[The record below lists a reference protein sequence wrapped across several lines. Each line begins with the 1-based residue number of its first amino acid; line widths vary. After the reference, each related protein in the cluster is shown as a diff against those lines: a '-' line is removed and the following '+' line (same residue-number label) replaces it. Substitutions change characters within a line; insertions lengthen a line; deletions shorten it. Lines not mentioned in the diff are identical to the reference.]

1 MYNIMDKIDLRNKRI
16 LYELDKNARQT
27 LSQIGKNVRLP
38 KSVVAYRI
46 KKLEETGIIKNFYTV
61 INFYKLGYFNL
72 AIYVN
77 YQYYTPA
84 IEKEI
89 INYFVDS
96 TYSWW
101 VANIQGKYDLVVLFL
116 VKDLNDF
123 FSFWKKTL
131 NKYKFYFQECSI
143 AFFTKTYSY
152 SHSFLFNDYKRDDR
166 KKIEIIDG
174 GKRVNI
180 DNKDLQILHLI
191 ALDARLPLTKIAEK
205 LNSSATMIN
214 YRIKKLIKIGVI
226 QGFRINID
234 FSKFDL
240 QQFKV
245 HITLKNYNKIND
257 IINYIKF
264 YPNLTYINEIVD
276 HCDLGVNFYLHNFH
290 ELHPFIKDI
299 YDKFPNDIKNHMTF
313 TFPEVYKSNYL
324 PGELIKKIS

>member
-1 MYNIMDKIDLRNKRI
+1 MDKIDLKDRKI
-16 LYELDKNARQT
+16 LYELDINARQT
-27 LSQIGKNVRLP
+27 LLQIGKNVRLP

-46 KKLEETGIIKNFYTV
+46 KKLEEKGIIKNFYTV
-61 INFYKLGYFNL
+61 INFYKLGYVNL

-89 INYFVDS
+89 INYFVNSD
-96 TYSWW
+96 YSWW
-101 VANIQGKYDLVVLFL
+101 VANIQGKYDLLVLFL

-131 NKYKFYFQECSI
+131 NKYKFYFQECVI
-143 AFFTKTYSY
+143 AFLTKTYSY
-152 SHSFLFNDYKRDDR
+152 PHSFLLDDYKRDDW
-166 KKIEIIDG
+166 KKMEIVDG
-174 GKRVNI
+174 GKKVDI
-180 DNKDLQILHLI
+180 DGKDLQILHLM
-191 ALDARLPLTKIAEK
+191 ALNARISLKEIAEK
-205 LNSSATMIN
+205 LNSSTTMIN

-245 HITLKNYNKIND
+245 HITLKNYEKMKN
-257 IINYIKF
+257 IINYVKF
-264 YPNLTYINEIVD
+264 YPNLTYMNEMID
-276 HCDLGVNFYLHNFH
+276 HCDLGLNFYLHNFH
-290 ELHPFIKDI
+290 ELHPFIKGI
-299 YDKFPNDIKNHMTF
+299 YNKFPNDIKNHCTF

-324 PGELIKKIS
+324 PGELTKRTSF

>member
-1 MYNIMDKIDLRNKRI
+1 MDKIDLKDRKI
-16 LYELDKNARQT
+16 LHELDKNARQT

-61 INFYKLGYFNL
+61 INFYKLGYINL

-101 VANIQGKYDLVVLFL
+101 VANIQGRYDLVVLFL

-131 NKYKFYFQECSI
+131 NKYKFYFQECVI

-152 SHSFLFNDYKRDDR
+152 SHSFLLDDYKRDDLE
-166 KKIEIIDG
+166 KMEIMDG
-174 GKRVNI
+174 GKKVDI
-180 DNKDLQILHLI
+180 DSKDLQILHLI
-191 ALDARLPLTKIAEK
+191 ALNARIPLTE
-205 LNSSATMIN
+205 
-214 YRIKKLIKIGVI
+214 
-226 QGFRINID
+226 
-234 FSKFDL
+234 
-240 QQFKV
+240 
-245 HITLKNYNKIND
+245 
-257 IINYIKF
+257 
-264 YPNLTYINEIVD
+264 
-276 HCDLGVNFYLHNFH
+276 
-290 ELHPFIKDI
+290 
-299 YDKFPNDIKNHMTF
+299 
-313 TFPEVYKSNYL
+313 
-324 PGELIKKIS
+324 

>member
-1 MYNIMDKIDLRNKRI
+1 MYKIDLKDRKI

-46 KKLEETGIIKNFYTV
+46 KKLEETGIITNFYTV
-61 INFYKLGYFNL
+61 INFYKLGYINL

-96 TYSWW
+96 DYSWW

-131 NKYKFYFQECSI
+131 DKYKFYFQECVI

-152 SHSFLFNDYKRDDR
+152 PHSFLLDDYKKDDR
-166 KKIEIIDG
+166 EKMEIVDG
-174 GKRVNI
+174 GKKVNI
-180 DNKDLQILHLI
+180 DSKDLQILHLM
-191 ALDARLPLTKIAEK
+191 ALNARIPLTEIAEK

-214 YRIKKLIKIGVI
+214 YRIKKLIKIGII

-245 HITLKNYNKIND
+245 HITLKNYEKMKN
-257 IINYIKF
+257 IINYVKF
-264 YPNLTYINEIVD
+264 YPNLTYTNEVVD
-276 HCDLGVNFYLHNFH
+276 HCDLGLNFYLHNFH

-299 YDKFPNDIKNHMTF
+299 YNKFPNDIKNHMTF
-313 TFPEVYKSNYL
+313 TFPEIYKSNYL
-324 PGELIKKIS
+324 PGELTKRTSF

>member
-1 MYNIMDKIDLRNKRI
+1 MDKIDLRNKRI

-27 LSQIGKNVRLP
+27 LSQIGKNVHLP

-46 KKLEETGIIKNFYTV
+46 KKLEEIGIIKNFYTV
-61 INFYKLGYFNL
+61 INFYKLGYTNL
-72 AIYVN
+72 AIYIN
-77 YQYYTPA
+77 YQYYTPE
-84 IEKEI
+84 IEEEI

-131 NKYKFYFQECSI
+131 NKYKYYFQECSI

-152 SHSFLFNDYKRDDR
+152 SHSFLFEDYKRDDR
-166 KKIEIIDG
+166 KKTEIVDG

-180 DNKDLQILHLI
+180 DSKDLQILHLI

-234 FSKFDL
+234 FSKLNL

-245 HITLKNYNKIND
+245 HITLKNYEKMKN

-264 YPNLTYINEIVD
+264 YPNLTYINEVID
-276 HCDLGVNFYLHNFH
+276 HCDLGLNFYLHNFH

-299 YDKFPNDIKNHMTF
+299 YNKFPNDIKNHMTF
-313 TFPEVYKSNYL
+313 TFPEIYKSNYL
-324 PGELIKKIS
+324 PGELTKKIFF

>member
-1 MYNIMDKIDLRNKRI
+1 MDKINLKDRKI

-46 KKLEETGIIKNFYTV
+46 KKLDETGIIKNFYTV
-61 INFYKLGYFNL
+61 INFYKLGYINL

-96 TYSWW
+96 KYSWW

-123 FSFWKKTL
+123 FFFWKKTL
-131 NKYKFYFQECSI
+131 NKYKFYFQDCSI

-152 SHSFLFNDYKRDDR
+152 SHSFLLDDYKRDDR
-166 KKIEIIDG
+166 EKMEIADG
-174 GKRVNI
+174 GKKVDI
-180 DNKDLQILHLI
+180 DSKDLQILHLM
-191 ALDARLPLTKIAEK
+191 ALNARIPLIEIAEK

-245 HITLKNYNKIND
+245 HITLKNYKKMKN

-264 YPNLTYINEIVD
+264 YPNLTYINEVVD
-276 HCDLGVNFYLHNFH
+276 HCDLGLNFYLHNFH

-299 YDKFPNDIKNHMTF
+299 YNKFPNDIKNHMTF
-313 TFPEVYKSNYL
+313 TFPEIYKSNYL
-324 PGELIKKIS
+324 PGELTKRTSF

>member
-1 MYNIMDKIDLRNKRI
+1 MDKIDLKDRKI
-16 LYELDKNARQT
+16 LYELDINARQT
-27 LSQIGKNVRLP
+27 LLQIGKNVRLP

-46 KKLEETGIIKNFYTV
+46 KKLEEKGIIKNFYTV
-61 INFYKLGYFNL
+61 INFYKLGYVNL

-89 INYFVDS
+89 INYFVNSD
-96 TYSWW
+96 YSWW
-101 VANIQGKYDLVVLFL
+101 VANIQGKYDLLVLFL

-131 NKYKFYFQECSI
+131 NKYKFYFQECVI
-143 AFFTKTYSY
+143 AFLTKTYSY
-152 SHSFLFNDYKRDDR
+152 PHSFLLDDYKRDDW
-166 KKIEIIDG
+166 KKMEIVDG
-174 GKRVNI
+174 GKKVDI
-180 DNKDLQILHLI
+180 DGKDLQILHLM
-191 ALDARLPLTKIAEK
+191 ALNARISLKEIAEK
-205 LNSSATMIN
+205 LNSSTTMIN

-245 HITLKNYNKIND
+245 HITLKNYEKMRN
-257 IINYIKF
+257 IINYVKF
-264 YPNLTYINEIVD
+264 YPNLTYMNEMID
-276 HCDLGVNFYLHNFH
+276 HCDLGLNFYLHNFH
-290 ELHPFIKDI
+290 ELHPFIKGI
-299 YDKFPNDIKNHMTF
+299 YNKFPNDIKNHCTF

-324 PGELIKKIS
+324 PGELTKRTSF

>member
-1 MYNIMDKIDLRNKRI
+1 MDKIELKDKKI
-16 LYELDKNARQT
+16 LYELDRNSRQT
-27 LSQIGKNVRLP
+27 LSRIGKNVRLP
-38 KSVVAYRI
+38 KSVVAYRM

-61 INFYKLGYFNL
+61 INFYKLGYINL

-96 TYSWW
+96 KYSWW
-101 VANIQGKYDLVVLFL
+101 VANIQGRYDLVVLFL

-123 FSFWKKTL
+123 FSFWRKTL
-131 NKYKFYFQECSI
+131 MKYKFNFQDCSI

-152 SHSFLFNDYKRDDR
+152 PHSFLLDDYKRDNR
-166 KKIEIIDG
+166 EKMEIVDG
-174 GKRVNI
+174 GKKVDI

-191 ALDARLPLTKIAEK
+191 DLNSRIPLTEIAKK

-226 QGFRINID
+226 QGFRTNID

-240 QQFKV
+240 QQ
-245 HITLKNYNKIND
+245 
-257 IINYIKF
+257 
-264 YPNLTYINEIVD
+264 
-276 HCDLGVNFYLHNFH
+276 
-290 ELHPFIKDI
+290 
-299 YDKFPNDIKNHMTF
+299 
-313 TFPEVYKSNYL
+313 
-324 PGELIKKIS
+324 